1 MIIKMLMTL
10 CKSCQYCLETMYWKC
25 CEEKFCFDKK
35 IATYKLDDDSAYT
48 NGYTNGYTNMGAS
61 LNSVITEQPI
71 NNNHLAPRAV
81 YGREVNEIPL
91 HADKLYEVFS
101 KSLIFRD
108 DHELKSK
115 SRDSLDE
122 LETKSEPDYLSDK
135 PSRTKVY
142 FEDEVNSP
150 VTDFEIMFKDELLAN
165 HDMFKIDEEE
175 ESDRRSQDT
184 EEGLTMNVSVRKQ
197 DVIKPSTITIKDESK
212 ITIPSP
218 IYKYDPV
225 SSVTLP
231 SLTLPRVE
239 SVKGILRTTSKG
251 DITRTNSA
259 KTLDRVDSGSKLRT
273 LTRVDS
279 LKNID
284 PTKINKVLARVPHRS
299 ASFLNIPE
307 HLKPEKPPLV
317 KSKSLVGVISMH
329 DDAKLG
335 KLPDTPI
342 IKSNNL
348 PRFFADSPSL
358 PEYREE
364 TSLQSIRQKSAL
376 MFQANDFSM
385 PRYYGTVAKA
395 TEPLPVHESK
405 SMPDLRVPTTNGKVS
420 KRLVK
425 LRGRLKPLVIRKS
438 SDERI

>member
-1 MIIKMLMTL
+1 ML
-10 CKSCQYCLETMYWKC
+10 Q
-25 CEEKFCFDKK
+25 
-35 IATYKLDDDSAYT
+35 
-48 NGYTNGYTNMGAS
+48 
-61 LNSVITEQPI
+61 
-71 NNNHLAPRAV
+71 
-81 YGREVNEIPL
+81 
-91 HADKLYEVFS
+91 VFS

-108 DHELKSK
+108 DHELRAK

-135 PSRTKVY
+135 PNRTKVY

-184 EEGLTMNVSVRKQ
+184 EEGLTMNVAVKKQ

-225 SSVTLP
+225 SFVALP
-231 SLTLPRVE
+231 SSIALPRVE
-239 SVKGILRTTSKG
+239 SVKGILRQSSKS
-251 DITRTNSA
+251 DMTRSNSA
-259 KTLDRVDSGSKLRT
+259 RTLERVDSSSKLKT
-273 LTRVDS
+273 LNRVDS
-279 LKNID
+279 LKSID
-284 PTKINKVLARVPHRS
+284 PAKINKVLSRVPHRS

-307 HLKPEKPPLV
+307 RFIPDKPPLV
-317 KSKSLVGVISMH
+317 KSKSLVGVLSMH

-348 PRFFADSPSL
+348 PRFFTDCPSL
-358 PEYREE
+358 PEYRGE
-364 TSLQSIRQKSAL
+364 TSLQSIKQKSAM
-376 MFQANDFSM
+376 MFQENDFSM
-385 PRYYGTVAKA
+385 PRYYGTVSKS
-395 TEPLPVHESK
+395 TEQLPVHESK
-405 SMPDLRVPTTNGKVS
+405 SMPDLRTPTTNGKVS

-425 LRGRLKPLVIRKS
+425 LRGKLKPLVIRKS
-438 SDERI
+438 SEERL

>member
-1 MIIKMLMTL
+1 MLLNL
-10 CKSCQYCLETMYWKC
+10 CKSCQYCLETMYWDC
-25 CEEKFCFDKK
+25 CEERFCFDKK
-35 IATYKLDDDSAYT
+35 IATYRLDEDTSYT
-48 NGYTNGYTNMGAS
+48 NGHINMGAS
-61 LNSVITEQPI
+61 LDNVITEQPI
-71 NNNHLAPRAV
+71 NNNHLPPRAIL
-81 YGREVNEIPL
+81 GREMTEMPV
-91 HADKLYEVFS
+91 HADKLYEVFN

-115 SRDSLDE
+115 SHDSLDE

-135 PSRTKVY
+135 PNRTKVY

-225 SSVTLP
+225 SYVALP
-231 SLTLPRVE
+231 SSLALPRVE
-239 SVKGILRTTSKG
+239 SVKGILRQSSKG
-251 DITRTNSA
+251 DMTRSNSA
-259 KTLDRVDSGSKLRT
+259 RTLERVDSGSKIKT
-273 LTRVDS
+273 LNRVES
-279 LKNID
+279 LKSID
-284 PTKINKVLARVPHRS
+284 PTKINKVLSRVPHRS

-307 HLKPEKPPLV
+307 RLIPEKPPLV

-348 PRFFADSPSL
+348 PRFFADCPPL
-358 PEYREE
+358 PEYKGE
-364 TSLQSIRQKSAL
+364 TSLQSIKQKSA
-376 MFQANDFSM
+376 MKFQENDFSM
-385 PRYYGTVAKA
+385 PRYYGTALKS
-395 TEPLPVHESK
+395 TEQLPVHESK
-405 SMPDLRVPTTNGKVS
+405 SMPDLRIPTTSGKVS

-425 LRGRLKPLVIRKS
+425 LRSKLKPLVIRKS
-438 SDERI
+438 SEERL